1 MADCGPKLAMIM
13 LGARY
18 VPMWGLAGSAL
29 TVTVPVAAGARQAAS
44 RITAAPGG
52 RHRGQDGFEL
62 SAERSSIRVT
72 TARCSG
78 VSKEADSS
86 ASAYSSTPLM
96 ARLR

>member
-13 LGARY
+13 L
-18 VPMWGLAGSAL
+18 VPVLSQGEISAGSAL
-29 TVTVPVAAGARQAAS
+29 TVTVPVAAVAAR